1 MEEEDRL
8 SLLPDWLIIVEILSR
23 LESTKEA
30 IRTGIL
36 SKRWL
41 RLWTLVPNLV
51 FNIQIYYEGIGVNE
65 VFPPIDGYYS
75 IVDQTINQCPLNI
88 NKLYISTRYHFQFD
102 ANITNWIRYA
112 INRNVH
118 EFHLIIPRLCAHLSR
133 FVLPQLFF
141 SSSSFTLLELD
152 GCIFN
157 PTGSI
162 AWKNLKSLSVSR
174 AKLDNDLIQNILSGS
189 PLLETFKL
197 EICYGFTRLDIPLK
211 SFKNLVFSGFFDRDD
226 RTRRVPHEK
235 YIEINAPY
243 ALSLTINDTLAL
255 TKLSLLNVSSLIRA
269 ELDYQYGRSK
279 SETDEMLKGLIQSL
293 RHVKELTIG
302 KNCSWTLDRLKAKG
316 FTFPPNMNKSVESIE
331 NEDA

>member
-51 FNIQIYYEGIGVNE
+51 FHIQIDYESIGIFG

-88 NKLYISTRYHFQFD
+88 NKLYISAPYHFQVD
-102 ANITNWIRYA
+102 ANVTNWIRYA

-118 EFHLIIPRLCAHLSR
+118 EFHLIIPRLCAVTSR

-141 SSSSFTLLELD
+141 SGSSFTLLELN
-152 GCIFN
+152 GCIFDQ
-157 PTGSI
+157 TGSI

-174 AKLDNDLIQNILSGS
+174 AKLDNNLIQNILSGS

-197 EICYGFTRLDIPLK
+197 EICYGFTRLDIPSK
-211 SFKNLVFSGFFDRDD
+211 SFKNLVFSGFFDPDD

-243 ALSLTINDTLAL
+243 ALSLAINDTFGPKDIT
-255 TKLSLLNVSSLIRA
+255 TKYIS
-269 ELDYQYGRSK
+269 DF
-279 SETDEMLKGLIQSL
+279 
-293 RHVKELTIG
+293 
-302 KNCSWTLDRLKAKG
+302 C
-316 FTFPPNMNKSVESIE
+316 
-331 NEDA
+331 